1 MPAEQLAQLALLMAS
16 KDDIGGDAREG
27 LTVEVWKYRGGVTV
41 KRAGHTVLHMTRK
54 AMADHAEYVGLVE
67 RTAPVVNV
75 ALPRSALVTVMGA
88 LMHYDAMMRKVRLIA
103 PMRGEVALFTD
114 EECAAIEAAIQA
126 VQKVQR

>member
-54 AMADHAEYVGLVE
+54 AMADHAEYTGLVE

-75 ALPRSALVTVMGA
+75 ALPRAALEEVYLALSFRFNRLQGECTIGGA
-88 LMHYDAMMRKVRLIA
+88 TPERAESMRLCN
-103 PMRGEVALFTD
+103 VALD
-114 EECAAIEAAIQA
+114 A
-126 VQKVQR
+126 VRKVQR